1 MRKFLLTLLLITSLQ
16 VFAGGYRVAL
26 QGARMLGM
34 AHAGTAVFNG
44 PETVFFNP
52 SGMVFTQG
60 EYQFGFGANFVIS
73 HVKYQNA
80 QTLETAQTQNP
91 VGTPFYIYATY
102 KATEHL
108 YLGLGVYTP
117 FGSTVKW
124 DTDWAGSH
132 LVNNISLKAI
142 YFQLSAAYKINDYF
156 SVAASFISA
165 TGSVNFNK
173 NVNRFMVDEEGNRTD
188 VELEAKNIPA
198 TGYTLAATIRPSDK
212 FSFGISYRSKVIFKA
227 RYGKAVFND
236 RPQYFPEADAFTAEL
251 PMPAELDFGMAWK
264 PVKEFT
270 LAFDLNR
277 TYWSVYKSLDIHFN
291 RLGISKLPKKW
302 EDTWTWRVGAEFQ
315 LTGNIFLRAGY
326 YKDYSPIPQTYFSPE
341 TPSLD
346 SDNYT
351 FGLGYQKGKIGFDLA
366 FLYVNGHER
375 SDSYDYFKEGLTTV
389 KFGGDYVSNAF
400 VPAFGITYK
409 P

>member
-1 MRKFLLTLLLITSLQ
+1 MRKLLLTLMLATGLHA
-16 VFAGGYRVAL
+16 FAGGYRVAL

-34 AHAGTAVFNG
+34 AHAGTAVYSG

-52 SGMVFTQG
+52 SGMVYTTG
-60 EYQFGFGANFVIS
+60 NYQLAFGANFVIS

-80 QTLETAQTQNP
+80 ETLATAQTQNP
-91 VGTPFYIYATY
+91 VGTPFYVYATY
-102 KATEHL
+102 KASDNL
-108 YLGLGVYTP
+108 YLGVGIYTP

-124 DTDWAGSH
+124 EKDWAGSH

-156 SVAASFISA
+156 SIAASFISA
-165 TGSVNFNK
+165 SGSVNFNK
-173 NVNRFMVDEEGNRTD
+173 NINRFMTDEEGNRTN

-198 TGYTLAATIRPSDK
+198 TGYTLAATIRPSNK
-212 FSFGISYRSKVIFKA
+212 FTFGLSYRSKVIFKA
-227 RYGKAVFND
+227 RYGKATFND

-251 PMPAELDFGMAWK
+251 PMPAEFDLGMAWK
-264 PVKEFT
+264 PAKKIT

-277 TYWSVYKSLDIHFN
+277 TYWSVYKSLDIKFN
-291 RLGISKLPKKW
+291 RLGISKLPKNWK
-302 EDTWTWRVGAEFQ
+302 DTWTWRIGAEFQ
-315 LTGNIFLRAGY
+315 INDNIFVRAGY
-326 YKDYSPIPQTYFSPE
+326 YKDYSPIPETYFSPE

-346 SDNYT
+346 SNNFT
-351 FGLGYQKGKIGFDLA
+351 FGLGYQTGKLSIDLA
-366 FLYVNGHER
+366 FLYVNGKER
-375 SDSYDYFKEGLTTV
+375 NASYDYYKEGLSTP
-389 KFGGDYVSNAF
+389 KFAGEYVSNAF